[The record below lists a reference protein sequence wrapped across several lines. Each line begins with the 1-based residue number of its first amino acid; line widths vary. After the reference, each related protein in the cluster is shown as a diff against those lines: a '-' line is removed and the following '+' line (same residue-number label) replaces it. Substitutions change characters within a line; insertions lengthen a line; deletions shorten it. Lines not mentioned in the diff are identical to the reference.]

1 MGLLP
6 VLRVAVG
13 ISALLSVIALLY
25 LVLKSR
31 ALGQRPLYAVPAGSA
46 TRGIWYAFTTGM
58 LPSHKE
64 SAGRHLPTFLTGIIY
79 HLGILGGFALLVM
92 GVLVDQ
98 PSGAVMLSA
107 RLLLLAG
114 LLAGLG
120 LLGKRLVVRYM
131 RKISVADDLLSNLLV
146 NLFLAGGIAVTF
158 RESALAV
165 WYGATIV
172 LLLYIPL
179 GKIRHCVFFFYAR
192 GKIGAFFGRRGVFGV
207 PAGQGLTHE

>member
-13 ISALLSVIALLY
+13 IAALLSVSALLY
-25 LVLKSR
+25 LVLRTR
-31 ALGQRPLYAVPAGSA
+31 ALSQRPLYAAPAGSA

-64 SAGRHLPTFLTGIIY
+64 SAGRHLPTLVTGTVY
-79 HLGILGGFALLVM
+79 HLGILGGFDLLVIRT
-92 GVLVDQ
+92 LTDQ

-107 RLLLLAG
+107 RLLMLAG

-120 LLGKRLVVRYM
+120 LLAKRVVVHYM
-131 RKISVADDLLSNLLV
+131 RRISVADDFVSNLLV
-146 NLFLAGGIAVTF
+146 NLFLAAGIAVTF
-158 RESALAV
+158 RESALAL

-172 LLLYIPL
+172 LLLYIPI

-192 GKIGAFFGRRGVFGV
+192 GEIGALFGRRGVFGGPV
-207 PAGQGLTHE
+207 RQGVSHE